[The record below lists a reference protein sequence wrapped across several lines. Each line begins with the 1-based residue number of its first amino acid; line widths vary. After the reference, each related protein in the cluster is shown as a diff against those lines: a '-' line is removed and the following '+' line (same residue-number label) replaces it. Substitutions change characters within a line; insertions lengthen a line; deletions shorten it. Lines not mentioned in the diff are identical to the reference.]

1 MKKKKK
7 KKSGKNSRVTNASVK
22 ALSVTLSM
30 LCIICLVLN
39 MPIVAYTDS
48 RTKETDNISIISF
61 FKKWKPLVDVEGELS
76 RTSVSDI
83 NTDIVTPDFSDG
95 LDLPQ
100 IVEGQY
106 TVLFLGFDEDG
117 LNHDVNWVFQ
127 FDIAKAKLNIL
138 QIPRDTFMGA
148 DGTYASVATGKF
160 NSVYSHNSSAG
171 SPIQS
176 VVNAVQDNFG
186 IPVDAYVTT
195 NCYDIVNM
203 VDLVG
208 GIPITLDQQM
218 MYEADKVIPAGYS
231 VLTGE
236 QAEWFVRYRR
246 TFRDEGDIGRVK
258 NQRKFLAAAMTKMMN
273 IISDEGRTKFYSYL
287 KKIYDNQ
294 YILTDM
300 SIEDISK
307 IADLAST
314 IDMSNVNV
322 FLLPGEGADYYPPD
336 YVPSSDNPPSSVW
349 SVHKQAALDLIN
361 ENFRPYQLDMGI
373 YNSALTELV
382 TDYLNVSNDNAS
394 DNLQDIQDGDQKT
407 EMLDDYN

>member
-7 KKSGKNSRVTNASVK
+7 SQKVSKLTNALVK
-22 ALSVTLSM
+22 TISVTITVFA
-30 LCIICLVLN
+30 IILLILN
-39 MPIVAYTDS
+39 MPIVAYTD
-48 RTKETDNISIISF
+48 TKTKKTENISIVSF
-61 FKKWKPLVDVEGELS
+61 FKRAKPLVSTEGELS
-76 RTSVSDI
+76 AMSVSDI
-83 NTDIVTPDFSDG
+83 NPDLVTPDFSDG

-106 TVLFLGFDEDG
+106 TILFLGFDEES
-117 LNHDVNWVFQ
+117 LNHDVNWIVQ
-127 FDIAKAKLNIL
+127 FDIAKATLNIL

-148 DGTYASVATGKF
+148 DGTYAVPSTGKF
-160 NSVYSHNSSAG
+160 NSVYRENSSGG

-186 IPVDAYVTT
+186 IPIDAYITT
-195 NCYDIVNM
+195 NCFDIVDM

-218 MYEADKVIPAGYS
+218 MYEADKIIPAGYS
-231 VLTGE
+231 VLSGE

-246 TFRDEGDIGRVK
+246 TFKDEGDIGRVK
-258 NQRKFLAAAMTKMMN
+258 NQRKFLAAAMTKILS
-273 IISDEGRTKFYSYL
+273 IIEDEGRLKFYSYL
-287 KKIYDNQ
+287 KEIYENQ

-307 IADLAST
+307 VADLAST

-322 FLLPGEGADYYPPD
+322 YLLPGEGADYYPPD
-336 YVPSSDNPPSSVW
+336 YNPADPPQSVW
-349 SVHKQAALDLIN
+349 SIHKQAAIDLIN
-361 ENFRPYQLDMGI
+361 EHFRPYQLDMGL
-373 YNSALTELV
+373 YNSAIIELV

-394 DNLQDIQDGDQKT
+394 DNLEDIQNGDQKT
-407 EMLDDYN
+407 QMLDDYNED

>member
-7 KKSGKNSRVTNASVK
+7 KKSGNTSQVTNATVK
-22 ALSVTLSM
+22 ALSVTVSM
-30 LCIICLVLN
+30 LSIILLILN
-39 MPIVAYTDS
+39 MPIVAYTNTK
-48 RTKETDNISIISF
+48 TKETENISIVNF
-61 FKKWKPLVDVEGELS
+61 FKKWKPLVDIEGELS
-76 RTSVSDI
+76 SVSVSDI

-100 IVEGQY
+100 IIEGQY
-106 TVLFLGFDEDG
+106 TVLCLGFDEDG
-117 LNHDVNWVFQ
+117 LNHDVNWIFQ

-148 DGTYASVATGKF
+148 DGTYANVSTGKF
-160 NSVYSHNSSAG
+160 NSVYSHNSSGG

-186 IPVDAYVTT
+186 IPIDAYVTT

-203 VDLVG
+203 VDLIG

-218 MYEADKVIPAGYS
+218 MYEADKIIPAGYS

-246 TFRDEGDIGRVK
+246 TFSDEGDIGRVK

-273 IISDEGRTKFYSYL
+273 IIEDEGRTKFYSYL
-287 KKIYDNQ
+287 KEIYDNK

-307 IADLAST
+307 VADLAST
-314 IDMSNVNV
+314 IDMENVNV
-322 FLLPGEGADYYPPD
+322 YLLPGEGADYYPPD
-336 YVPSSDNPPSSVW
+336 YVPSPNNPPQSVW

-361 ENFRPYQLDMGI
+361 ENFRPYQLDMGL

-394 DNLQDIQDGDQKT
+394 DNLEDIQNGDEKT
-407 EMLDDYN
+407 QMLDDYN